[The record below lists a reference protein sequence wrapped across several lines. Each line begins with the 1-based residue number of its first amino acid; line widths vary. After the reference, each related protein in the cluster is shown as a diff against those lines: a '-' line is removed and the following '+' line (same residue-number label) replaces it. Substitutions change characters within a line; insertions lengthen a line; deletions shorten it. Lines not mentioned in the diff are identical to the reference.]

1 MFDFLFLFMNMCLLL
16 LLMVFDVSQYKLMK
30 INDEDGML
38 MKEEDEEMGKIL
50 VIDGLFWHTMDF
62 HGPTVL
68 FLKNRSNDLN

>member
-1 MFDFLFLFMNMCLLL
+1 MFDFLFLFMNMCLML

-50 VIDGLFWHTMDF
+50 VIDGLF
-62 HGPTVL
+62 
-68 FLKNRSNDLN
+68 